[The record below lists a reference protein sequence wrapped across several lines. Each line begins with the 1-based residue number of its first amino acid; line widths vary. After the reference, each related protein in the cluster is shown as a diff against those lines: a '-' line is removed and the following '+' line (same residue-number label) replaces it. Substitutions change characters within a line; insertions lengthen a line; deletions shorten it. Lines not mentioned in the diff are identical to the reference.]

1 MLLFSYTSFH
11 RIHICNYLKRSLS
24 ATARH
29 CVLSDLGCKQ
39 PMPSS
44 RLTVQPEE
52 FCVRA
57 GESRDVLVIV
67 QPSDKNVVQCSQG
80 PAIVATL
87 ALLYGDEISRQQLRR

>member
-1 MLLFSYTSFH
+1 MLLFSYASFH
-11 RIHICNYLKRSLS
+11 RICNDLKRGLS
-24 ATARH
+24 ATTRH
-29 CVLSDLGCKQ
+29 CMTASDLGCKQ

-67 QPSDKNVVQCSQG
+67 QPSDKNVAQCSQG